1 MKIFLTKRSIR
12 LKIIIILFILLFLTV
27 ITSLFVSNTLAVDV
41 QSESDR
47 FTFSSLGIN
56 TKVFR
61 SEYGIECD
69 ETIEFN
75 VDIDDNAHNR
85 YSIHLNYKAGGE
97 SRPSNDFYI
106 TINVNDAYI
115 IKDSIFRFIERD
127 TNQWRHIE
135 IPYEYIKDGTNQIV
149 ITIYFASLT
158 NAISTFTIYGEESY
172 FEIAETILI
181 QSTGNYQFSDLGVV
195 PSDIYEDRIVATS
208 MIGSYYSST
217 FEPQV
222 EFFLQGNMTS
232 VNNAQLDLVLQKDVP
247 TDCEVTYNIY
257 VNDKALF
264 DEDKLFEET
273 RIQISLTNLKAGRNS
288 IQFQILINSYRVS
301 ERETPY
307 TFRVKLGD
315 DSKVSFSSSNF
326 DTESN
331 SEISTLGIP
340 NILSFSLVLG
350 ILIIIPSFLCITL
363 KYKRS
368 FKSRETKVQTL
379 SYVDTNDSGKIKTLR
394 IREEK
399 S

>member
-1 MKIFLTKRSIR
+1 
-12 LKIIIILFILLFLTV
+12 
-27 ITSLFVSNTLAVDV
+27 
-41 QSESDR
+41 
-47 FTFSSLGIN
+47 
-56 TKVFR
+56 
-61 SEYGIECD
+61 
-69 ETIEFN
+69 
-75 VDIDDNAHNR
+75 
-85 YSIHLNYKAGGE
+85 
-97 SRPSNDFYI
+97 
-106 TINVNDAYI
+106 
-115 IKDSIFRFIERD
+115 
-127 TNQWRHIE
+127 
-135 IPYEYIKDGTNQIV
+135 
-149 ITIYFASLT
+149 
-158 NAISTFTIYGEESY
+158 
-172 FEIAETILI
+172 
-181 QSTGNYQFSDLGVV
+181 
-195 PSDIYEDRIVATS
+195 
-208 MIGSYYSST
+208 
-217 FEPQV
+217 V